1 MEQAAEP
8 AEPELD
14 MGVDMDVEDEQ
25 GGTIGPG
32 RGNMSETARDAGA
45 CHFMTRTM
53 AYKSLL

>member
-1 MEQAAEP
+1 
-8 AEPELD
+8 
-14 MGVDMDVEDEQ
+14 MGVDMDVKDEQ